1 MRRGRHRAHGFVRRL
16 QRKLRR
22 GGRHLQVDGTHSS
35 LSRAATQRDPDGHAP
50 PSSQLTALHHLN
62 VWTIGILVGIH
73 VAAVVGHLALV
84 KENLLR
90 PMVTG
95 RKRLPPPLARHGIE
109 RMPHGRA
116 VALLAACIFA
126 VWWLVTRV

>member
-1 MRRGRHRAHGFVRRL
+1 
-16 QRKLRR
+16 
-22 GGRHLQVDGTHSS
+22 
-35 LSRAATQRDPDGHAP
+35 
-50 PSSQLTALHHLN
+50 
-62 VWTIGILVGIH
+62 VGVH

-84 KENLLR
+84 NENLVR

-95 RKRLPPPLARHGIE
+95 RKRLPQALARHGIE

-116 VALLAACIFA
+116 VALLAASVFA